1 MNPGHKPWSNVDLA
15 LLEMYYPTEPIE
27 DVAGAL
33 ERSVKSVR
41 SKAKVLGIKS
51 DSRYVWTKSDIAKLR
66 RLYPNQ
72 TAEYCAKVIG
82 CTVFQVRNRVD
93 SLKLKKSSN
102 WIAEEL
108 VRQIAL
114 LKGGKRH
121 QYPKGHVPANKG
133 LRRPG
138 YAPGRMASTQF
149 KKGQRSGAAN
159 SNYKP
164 VGTITKDA
172 DGCLIV
178 KVYDNPSYKKNEG
191 IVGDGKPWE
200 YMHRKLW
207 REVKGPIP
215 PKTHVAFIDGNK
227 ENIVIEN
234 LELVSFGEMCRR
246 NSIHN
251 LPADLKQ
258 VIQLNG
264 ALKRRLRRMENNG
277 QEQNSGP
284 AGPSVRDD
292 RSVEGHGK
300 SDGDSARPGDQRS
313 RRDHNRLGA
322 RRGRTREGRRRKR
335 DRQRVLLS
343 S

>member
-1 MNPGHKPWSNVDLA
+1 MNSANRPWTNVDLA

-33 ERSVKSVR
+33 GRSEKSVR
-41 SKAKVLGIKS
+41 SKAKALGIKS
-51 DSRYVWTKSDIAKLR
+51 LSRKVWSYSEIQELRKLYPDYSCKQVAEILDLTLCQVYNMAHKLKIRKSAKWKAAELR
-66 RLYPNQ
+66 R
-72 TAEYCAKVIG
+72 
-82 CTVFQVRNRVD
+82 QV
-93 SLKLKKSSN
+93 N
-102 WIAEEL
+102 W
-108 VRQIAL
+108 
-114 LKGGKRH
+114 LKGGAAYRFKPG
-121 QYPKGHVPANKG
+121 QVPPNKG

-159 SNYKP
+159 RNYKP

-178 KVYDNPSYKKNEG
+178 KVYDNPKYEKNKG

-200 YMHRKLW
+200 YVHRKLW

-251 LPADLKQ
+251 YPAEL
-258 VIQLNG
+258 VSAIVLT
-264 ALKRRLRRMENNG
+264 ARLKRKLRRLDG
-277 QEQNSGP
+277 KKQTVRPQ
-284 AGPSVRDD
+284 GPSVRDA
-292 RSVEGHGK
+292 RSAEG
-300 SDGDSARPGDQRS
+300 
-313 RRDHNRLGA
+313 
-322 RRGRTREGRRRKR
+322 
-335 DRQRVLLS
+335 
-343 S
+343 

>member
-1 MNPGHKPWSNVDLA
+1 MNKPWNREDDCLLFMYYASQPSRDLA
-15 LLEMYYPTEPIE
+15 E
-27 DVAGAL
+27 
-33 ERSVKSVR
+33 
-41 SKAKVLGIKS
+41 VLGRSPNSIKQHARKLGLNS
-51 DSRYVWTKSDIAKLR
+51 GRYLTKREIATIRKRFPHERTEVIAADIGRSYSAVAQWAHKAGLEK
-66 RLYPNQ
+66 
-72 TAEYCAKVIG
+72 TAEYMKTVGFEKGCQVGCA
-82 CTVFQVRNRVD
+82 FQFKPGQV
-93 SLKLKKSSN
+93 
-102 WIAEEL
+102 
-108 VRQIAL
+108 
-114 LKGGKRH
+114 
-121 QYPKGHVPANKG
+121 PKNKG

-159 SNYKP
+159 QNYKP
-164 VGTITKDA
+164 VGTIGKDA

-178 KVYDNPSYKKNEG
+178 KVYDNPKYKKNEG

-215 PKTHVAFIDGNK
+215 PKTHVAFIDGKK